1 MVIALPMRFWV
12 GMIAKFV
19 ICWFQARGNLA
30 LENLALR
37 QQLAVLNRNAK
48 RPQFRDS
55 DRLFWVLFSRITDG
69 WRKVLVIAQPRTIID
84 WQKRRFRQF
93 WTRKRHS
100 NRPGRARIDPEIRKL
115 IRDMSCANPTWG
127 TPRIIGELAKLGIT
141 VCKATVDRYRM
152 RKKGPPSPSWKTFLS
167 NEAKG
172 IACIDFFTIPTAN
185 FRVLYVFIVMMHER
199 RRVVHFNVT
208 ENPTASWTAQQI
220 VEAFPWNTTPK
231 YLLRD
236 NDCIYSCQFSARVQA
251 MNIKEVKTAYRSPWQ
266 NPYCER
272 LIGSIRRDCLDHVIT
287 INERHLRTMLKSYLD
302 YYHRCR
308 THLSLDKD
316 CPEPRTTDPPE
327 NGDVV
332 AFRKVGGLHH
342 FYARK
347 AA

>member
-1 MVIALPMRFWV
+1 
-12 GMIAKFV
+12 
-19 ICWFQARGNLA
+19 
-30 LENLALR
+30 
-37 QQLAVLNRNAK
+37 
-48 RPQFRDS
+48 
-55 DRLFWVLFSRITDG
+55 
-69 WRKVLVIAQPRTIID
+69 
-84 WQKRRFRQF
+84 
-93 WTRKRHS
+93 
-100 NRPGRARIDPEIRKL
+100 
-115 IRDMSCANPTWG
+115 
-127 TPRIIGELAKLGIT
+127 
-141 VCKATVDRYRM
+141 
-152 RKKGPPSPSWKTFLS
+152 
-167 NEAKG
+167 
-172 IACIDFFTIPTAN
+172 
-185 FRVLYVFIVMMHER
+185 
-199 RRVVHFNVT
+199 VHFNVT

-272 LIGSIRRDCLDHVIT
+272 LIGSIRRDRLDHVIT